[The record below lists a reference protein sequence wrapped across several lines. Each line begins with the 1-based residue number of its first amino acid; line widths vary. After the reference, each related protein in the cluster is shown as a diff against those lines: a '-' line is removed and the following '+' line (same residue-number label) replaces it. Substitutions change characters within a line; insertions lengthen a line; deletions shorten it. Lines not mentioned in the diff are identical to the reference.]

1 MITFSHNLLTGR
13 HTTFD
18 HHIVVLLGTQFDKTP
33 LHGRIPAHHINIS
46 TTLLDDDR
54 LLRHHK
60 GILNHVKQQ
69 AHFRK
74 LPGQEDAFGI
84 SARTE
89 NVPVRGST
97 CGSAKSTS
105 PRYG

>member
-54 LLRHHK
+54 LLRRA
-60 GILNHVKQQ
+60 ILSRPLTTKYPF
-69 AHFRK
+69 A
-74 LPGQEDAFGI
+74 
-84 SARTE
+84 S
-89 NVPVRGST
+89 
-97 CGSAKSTS
+97 
-105 PRYG
+105 